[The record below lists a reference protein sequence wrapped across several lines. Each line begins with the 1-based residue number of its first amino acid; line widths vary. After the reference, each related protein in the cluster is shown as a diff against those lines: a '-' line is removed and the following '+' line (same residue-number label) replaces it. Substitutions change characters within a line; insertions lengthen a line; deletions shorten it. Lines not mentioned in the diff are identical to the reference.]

1 MLKDEVDRE
10 SHLFLSSG
18 PRLAKA
24 REQDLGTKVGG
35 RSLSWSADRNF
46 FKKILALTSLLLKNL
61 DVEVLPFSF
70 SGSLAKIMRRGL

>member
-10 SHLFLSSG
+10 SHLFLRSG

-24 REQDLGTKVGG
+24 WEQDLGTKVGG

-70 SGSLAKIMRRGL
+70 SSFQKRPSKP